1 MLRNIVFAA
10 TVVLLGFAI
19 WLMQTLDLLIPYK
32 RLIVAQWLG
41 PLAWYFGL
49 LFVNLVALMYHV
61 NRAVFLK
68 DTGRKL
74 AHLEKQL
81 RSGSSLSEELSE
93 RLKSDR

>member
-93 RLKSDR
+93 RLKRDR